1 MDNYQGASNMNEQV
15 IEEYLFLTHL
25 NVANDDKYD
34 DKYDDKWD
42 ESDWSDEPKS
52 GCWGD
57 W

>member
-1 MDNYQGASNMNEQV
+1 MNEQV

-34 DKYDDKWD
+34 DKWD

>member
-1 MDNYQGASNMNEQV
+1 MKDIDNVILEYFDLTGSNIETANNYQDYSD
-15 IEEYLFLTHL
+15 T
-25 NVANDDKYD
+25 
-34 DKYDDKWD
+34 WD

>member
-1 MDNYQGASNMNEQV
+1 MENQV
-15 IEEYLFLTHL
+15 ITEYLAIT
-25 NVANDDKYD
+25 NSNAN

-42 ESDWSDEPKS
+42 ESKWSDEPKS

>member
-25 NVANDDKYD
+25 NVTNDDKYD